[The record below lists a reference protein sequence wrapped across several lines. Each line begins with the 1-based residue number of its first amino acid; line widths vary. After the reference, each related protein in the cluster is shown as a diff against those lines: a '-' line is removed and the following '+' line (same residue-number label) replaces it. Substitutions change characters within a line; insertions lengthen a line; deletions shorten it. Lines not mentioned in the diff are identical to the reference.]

1 MQGGGSDEA
10 SVLELKADNEK
21 LRALVTVGQDA
32 SRQQEELIEQLQKEL
47 AATKVGTNLCLLM
60 LLGWTE
66 LYDSSLSENSNR
78 DALRPGNKWHTSV
91 LL

>member
-1 MQGGGSDEA
+1 MQGGGGSDEA

-47 AATKVGTNLCLLM
+47 AATKVGTDLCLL
-60 LLGWTE
+60 
-66 LYDSSLSENSNR
+66 
-78 DALRPGNKWHTSV
+78 V
-91 LL
+91 L